1 MTYMQLGAVR
11 LTELL
16 VAGEVSATE
25 LTRQALARI
34 EASQPTLNAF
44 RVVRAVAALGEA
56 ADADRRLRAGER
68 APLLG
73 VPVAIKDDQ
82 DLIGEPTAFGCMG
95 AFPPV
100 DSDSDVVGL
109 LKAAGAIIVGKTNA
123 PELGQ
128 WPFTE
133 GTAFGVTRNPWRLDR
148 TPGGSSGGSAVA
160 VAAGVVPIAVGSDG
174 AGSIRIPAA
183 WTHLVGIKP
192 QRGRIG
198 SRSAPD
204 MFHGVSTCGPLARTT
219 ADAALLL
226 DVLAG
231 QRPDA
236 PDSFLAAA
244 GRPPG
249 RLRIALSVRPPFTGY
264 RSRLDPRV
272 RVAVVRM
279 ARALVALGHQVVV
292 AEPRYGLVGLNFL
305 ARSAGGLHE
314 WAAKVP
320 DVGLLDPRTLRNIAN
335 GRRFGRHLHP
345 LTRPTAFWSE
355 RQVGRIFDRVDVV
368 LAPSTAVPPPA
379 VGAWSG
385 LDAGGLNRAMVSGC
399 PYGWPWNALGWPAVN
414 VPAGLTD
421 DGLPVGAQL
430 LGTAGTEARLIS
442 LAAQLEQHQRWFDRH
457 PPTGPW

>member
-1 MTYMQLGAVR
+1 MTNMHLGAVR
-11 LTELL
+11 LAGLL
-16 VAGEVSATE
+16 AEGEMSATD
-25 LTRQALARI
+25 LTRQALAGI

-44 RVVRAVAALGEA
+44 RVVRTTAALAEA
-56 ADADRRLRAGER
+56 ADADQRLRAGER

-73 VPVAIKDDQ
+73 VPIAIKDDQ

-95 AFPPV
+95 TFPLANA
-100 DSDSDVVGL
+100 DSDVVGL

-133 GTAFGVTRNPWRLDR
+133 GTAFGVTRNPWQLDH

-198 SRSAPD
+198 SPQVD

-244 GRPPG
+244 GRAPG

-272 RVAVVRM
+272 RTAVIRL
-279 ARALVALGHQVVV
+279 ARALAALGHQVVA

-355 RQVGRIFDRVDVV
+355 RQIGRIFDRVDVV
-368 LAPSTAVPPPA
+368 LAPSTAVLPPP

-385 LDAGGLNRAMVSGC
+385 LDGGALNRAMVSGC

-414 VPAGLTD
+414 VPAGLTE

-442 LAAQLEQHQRWFDRH
+442 LAAQLE
-457 PPTGPW
+457 

>member
-1 MTYMQLGAVR
+1 MTNMHLGAVR
-11 LTELL
+11 LAGLL
-16 VAGEVSATE
+16 ADGHTSATD
-25 LTRQALARI
+25 LTRQALAGI

-44 RVVRAVAALGEA
+44 RIVRTTAALAEA
-56 ADADRRLRAGER
+56 AEADRRLRAGER

-73 VPVAIKDDQ
+73 IPIAIKDDQ

-95 AFPPV
+95 TFPPANE
-100 DSDSDVVGL
+100 DSDVVGL

-198 SRSAPD
+198 GPQTD

-244 GRPPG
+244 SRPPG

-272 RVAVVRM
+272 RAAVVRM
-279 ARALVALGHQVVV
+279 AQALVALGHEIVV
-292 AEPRYGLVGLNFL
+292 AEPRYGIVGLNFL

-355 RQVGRIFDRVDVV
+355 HQIGRIFDRVDVV
-368 LAPSTAVPPPA
+368 LAPSTAVLPPPI
-379 VGAWSG
+379 GAWSG
-385 LDAGGLNRAMVSGC
+385 LDAGALNRAMVSGC

-414 VPAGLTD
+414 VPAGLTE

-442 LAAQLEQHQRWFDRH
+442 LAAQLEQHQRWFDHR